1 MRLEASYCRIPMT
14 SQQLE
19 ERSQRLEAQAATL
32 EAELTQMKQMLS
44 GFLQKEDPWWLLV
57 ALKMT
62 PLLMN
67 WTRMA

>member
-14 SQQLE
+14 SQQ
-19 ERSQRLEAQAATL
+19 LEAQAATL